1 MSQPI
6 YLLHVNHK
14 DCTVPLGDLFNERCP
29 LHEGRIDAVAHL
41 VAYHGGLMHVIPRD
55 PAYDESLLEI

>member
-6 YLLHVNHK
+6 YLLHVNQA
-14 DCTVPLGDLFNERCP
+14 DCAVPLGDLFNERCL

-41 VAYHGGLMHVIPRD
+41 VAYHGGLMRVAPRD
-55 PAYDESLLEI
+55 SDHDDSVLEI